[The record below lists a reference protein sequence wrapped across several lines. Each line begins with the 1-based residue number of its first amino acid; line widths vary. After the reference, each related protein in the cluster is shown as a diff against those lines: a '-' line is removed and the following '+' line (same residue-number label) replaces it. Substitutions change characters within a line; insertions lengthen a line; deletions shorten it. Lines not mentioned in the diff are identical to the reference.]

1 MKQHRESPNSL
12 TCVRLC
18 SFRDLMLPRHR
29 QILEYVRQHGD
40 ASVETLARVLGVTTQ
55 TIRRDIRQL
64 EDERLLARY
73 HGGVGL
79 PSSVENIDYDQR
91 QVLHID
97 AKRRIADVVARHVEP
112 GRSLIINIGTTT
124 EEISKALVGRKG
136 LRVITNNLN
145 VASILSGS
153 PDAEVIVAGGLVR
166 NRDRGIVGEATIDF
180 MKQFRVDIGIIGV
193 SSIDEDGTLLDYDY
207 REVRVAQAIIEQSR
221 EVWLAADHSKFGRRA
236 VVRLGHVSQIDKFFT
251 DVPVPEP
258 MAEVFRA
265 AEVDVVVAS
274 EAR

>member
-1 MKQHRESPNSL
+1 
-12 TCVRLC
+12 
-18 SFRDLMLPRHR
+18 MLPRHR

-40 ASVETLARVLGVTTQ
+40 ASVDALARVLGVTTQ

-97 AKRRIADVVARHVEP
+97 AKRRIAEVVARHIEP

-124 EEISKALVGRKG
+124 EEISKALVGQNGLRG

-153 PDAEVIVAGGLVR
+153 PDAEVIVAGGLGLGSPENFQLVR
-166 NRDRGIVGEATIDF
+166 QLATVLGAEYGCSRPLVQKGWVTSDRQIGQTGKTIRPKLYIAAGISGAIQHRVGVEGADLIVAINTDRNAPIFDFAHMGIVTDAIRLLPALTAAFRARLSPHSRDRI
-180 MKQFRVDIGIIGV
+180 
-193 SSIDEDGTLLDYDY
+193 
-207 REVRVAQAIIEQSR
+207 
-221 EVWLAADHSKFGRRA
+221 
-236 VVRLGHVSQIDKFFT
+236 
-251 DVPVPEP
+251 
-258 MAEVFRA
+258 
-265 AEVDVVVAS
+265 AS
-274 EAR
+274 

>member
-1 MKQHRESPNSL
+1 
-12 TCVRLC
+12 
-18 SFRDLMLPRHR
+18 MLPRHR

-40 ASVETLARVLGVTTQ
+40 ASVDALARVLGVTTQ

-97 AKRRIADVVARHVEP
+97 AKRSIAEAVARHVEP

-124 EEISKALVGRKG
+124 EEISKALVGQNGPRG

-236 VVRLGHVSQIDKFFT
+236 VVRLGHISQIDKFFT

-274 EAR
+274 EAGQA

>member
-1 MKQHRESPNSL
+1 
-12 TCVRLC
+12 
-18 SFRDLMLPRHR
+18 MLPRHR

-40 ASVETLARVLGVTTQ
+40 ASVDALARVLGVTTQ

-97 AKRRIADVVARHVEP
+97 AKRRIAEVVARHVEP

-124 EEISKALVGRKG
+124 EEVSKALVGPNGPRG

-221 EVWLAADHSKFGRRA
+221 EVWLVADHSKFGRRA

-251 DVPVPEP
+251 DIPVPEP
-258 MAEVFRA
+258 MAEVLRA
-265 AEVDVVVAS
+265 AEVDVIVAS
-274 EAR
+274 ETR

>member
-1 MKQHRESPNSL
+1 
-12 TCVRLC
+12 
-18 SFRDLMLPRHR
+18 MLPRHR

-40 ASVETLARVLGVTTQ
+40 ASVDALARVLGVTTQ

-97 AKRRIADVVARHVEP
+97 AKRRIAEVVARHIEP

-124 EEISKALVGRKG
+124 EEISKALVGQNGLRG

-166 NRDRGIVGEATIDF
+166 NRDRGIV
-180 MKQFRVDIGIIGV
+180 GV

-236 VVRLGHVSQIDKFFT
+236 VVRLGHISQIDKFFT
-251 DVPVPEP
+251 DLPVPEP

-265 AEVDVVVAS
+265 AEVDVIVAS
-274 EAR
+274 EAG